1 MSSKMY
7 VAILCI
13 YLELLVFLQL
23 FLEIAIHSHVIG
35 KFFWGKMYALI
46 TLACIVV
53 SKIPEDGASAT
64 MLPFVHQGAIRTK
77 KNSQWDWSSDFDS
90 RGLMGLLF
98 IFTMV
103 TILVRAIDT
112 NTQSFNQQFFI
123 EHCLFSRYSVLFWEY
138 KYSSPKEFTMK
149 KTHKEV
155 IAIHCCIH
163 VYVYIKQA
171 GKDVR
176 EKHLSAVWS
185 TVRKVRGCQG

>member
-1 MSSKMY
+1 MY
-7 VAILCI
+7 LSRVASFSTIILGDSYSFTC
-13 YLELLVFLQL
+13 YWKVFLGKNVC
-23 FLEIAIHSHVIG
+23 IDHSSLHSC
-35 KFFWGKMYALI
+35 FQNPWRWSFCY
-46 TLACIVV
+46 
-53 SKIPEDGASAT
+53 T